1 MSDKSDLIVSLY
13 QRGMSSHIKV
23 IAAILFLFCFGF
35 TVTGSAQS
43 FKDTRNKAWKIY
55 EGHEL
60 TFYCGCSYTRKGN
73 RGILN
78 LEACGYKVRKN
89 VKRASKME
97 WEHVVPA
104 WELGH
109 KLPCWKEGTDMTDT
123 NGREN
128 CKKDSE
134 FWSMYTNLHNLVPAI
149 GEVNGDRSNFPFAI
163 LEEVSNYGECDVE
176 IKYLG
181 GQAFPRGKVE
191 PPEGARGAIGRIYL
205 YMLDKYKFDLD
216 IEQQNLFRK
225 WNELHAVT
233 DWECERD
240 RRIAKE
246 QGEHNK
252 FVKEKCPND

>member
-1 MSDKSDLIVSLY
+1 M
-13 QRGMSSHIKV
+13 KV
-23 IAAILFLFCFGF
+23 IATLLFLFCFSVTF
-35 TVTGSAQS
+35 TALPQS
-43 FKDTRNKAWKIY
+43 FKDTRNKAFEIY

-60 TFYCGCSYTRKGN
+60 TFYCGCSYARKGN

-78 LEACGYKVRKN
+78 LESCGYEVRKN
-89 VKRASKME
+89 VKRASKIE

-181 GQAFPRGKVE
+181 GQDFPRGKVE

-225 WNELHAVT
+225 WNELYPVT

-252 FVKEKCPND
+252 FVKEKCPN